1 MTQPIKNAADIRKE
15 LIASLVLVQNHP
27 VHQNHDIMTFAGMCT
42 TEEVRAH
49 LEACIRQ
56 ISNVQLCE
64 VRA

>member
-1 MTQPIKNAADIRKE
+1 MATKTRRQD

-27 VHQNHDIMTFAGMCT
+27 VHQHHDIMTFAGMCDDA
-42 TEEVRAH
+42 EVKAH

>member
-1 MTQPIKNAADIRKE
+1 MTTLRQDLLN
-15 LIASLVLVQNHP
+15 SLGMVQNHP
-27 VHQNHDIMTFAGMCT
+27 VHQNHDIMTFAGMCN
-42 TEEVRAH
+42 EKELRQH